1 MRHRLCLLPL
11 LLLPLLLA
19 GCQREEPAR
28 TAYQLYFQ
36 EADLTCSAGDSPFRT
51 ETVYLYDSETDTS
64 RRLAEA
70 LLNEL
75 LKGPADETLKST
87 LPAGTSLLSLELAGD
102 RALVDLS
109 ASYESLSGVALTL
122 ADGAI
127 AMTLAQIPEISSV
140 QITARGRELA
150 YRERQVLNIREVL
163 LTPEEDVISTVEARL
178 YFLNQEGSLIPETRT
193 LDLYEG
199 DTQVSAV
206 ARALEEKPEGRDLYS
221 PLPEGFQVKSVWL
234 EEDICYVN
242 LSSALLE
249 GLGESALQTA
259 LRALED
265 SLSSLEAVED
275 AREACRKLG
284 MDHYTFNFSGQFVHA
299 SLNRDESYT
308 ELMYGGKRQGLR
320 DVELWPNGFA
330 WLLRDSE
337 E

>member
-1 MRHRLCLLPL
+1 MKKRLCL
-11 LLLPLLLA
+11 LLLPLLLLS
-19 GCQREEPAR
+19 GCRREEPAR

-36 EADLTCSAGDSPFRT
+36 EADLTYSAGEAPFRT

-75 LKGPADETLKST
+75 LKGPADETLKSA
-87 LPAGTSLLSLELAGD
+87 LPAGTTLLSLEIDGD

-109 ASYESLSGVALTL
+109 PSYESLSGVALTL
-122 ADGAI
+122 ADSAI
-127 AMTLAQIPEISSV
+127 ALTLAQIPEISSV

-163 LTPEEDVISTVEARL
+163 LTPEEDVVTTVEARL
-178 YFLNQEGSLIPETRT
+178 RFLNQDGALIPVEQT

-206 ARALEEKPEGRDLYS
+206 ARALEDKPEGRDLLS

-234 EEDICYVN
+234 EEATCYVN

-249 GLGESALQTA
+249 GLEDGAVRTA
-259 LRALED
+259 LRALE
-265 SLSSLEAVED
+265 SSLRSLDAVEEVRFLVD
-275 AREACRKLG
+275 GEFRRDLG
-284 MDHYTFNFSGQFVHA
+284 PF
-299 SLNRDESYT
+299 
-308 ELMYGGKRQGLR
+308 
-320 DVELWPNGFA
+320 
-330 WLLRDSE
+330 E